1 MKKYLTSLLTA
12 ISCCL
17 VSLPCAAE
25 SLNASVADQHHLQYK
40 RMDINIQLNEQ
51 WNDPYN
57 QSDIRVDVDLVSP
70 SHKKLTLPAFYV
82 TGESQKKSHW
92 QARFTPQET
101 GQYTYSINLISKAK
115 QKRTTTAQ
123 FAVNESKYKGFLHPH
138 NHWTLRFDNGDLFR
152 GIGKNIGWEK
162 RDNDDSK
169 YFKDLHE
176 NKRFNYD
183 DMLKK
188 LSSNEGNFIRTWMIY
203 WNLPVDWR
211 WVDNASRYSPSTSR
225 FNETG
230 IARMDD
236 LIAIAEKNNIYI
248 MLALESHVG
257 FMGSGWENSIYNK
270 KNGGFAATPAE
281 FFTSADAKAQYKN
294 KLRFMVARWGYS
306 PHIGIWE
313 FFNEIDNVMY
323 HNKDSRIPDEA
334 VTQWHIE
341 MSEYLASIDIYDR
354 PITTSISHRDVQGLN
369 DIKHIDINQKHI
381 YKALDA
387 IPVAINEYTNKH
399 NKPYIIGEAGYEW
412 DWSKNFDDFSAE
424 MISDYKRQLWYGLF
438 NPTPVLPLSWWWE
451 YFDEKGMA
459 PYFQRVNE
467 INKLMLSAGNGK
479 FAAIP
484 LSVSDKNITAFALVA
499 GDKPF
504 IYLFNRAEK
513 PVSARIQFEKPLT
526 KIDYNAKAY
535 SPETGKYSKFGNIQI
550 EQGTDIRLGASEDKV
565 LILE

>member
-1 MKKYLTSLLTA
+1 MKKYLTSLVIAVT
-12 ISCCL
+12 CCIASL
-17 VSLPCAAE
+17 HCSAKNPDVSIAE
-25 SLNASVADQHHLQYK
+25 KNHTQYQ
-40 RMDINIQLNEQ
+40 RMDIDIKLHEK
-51 WNDPYN
+51 WDDPYN
-57 QSDIRVDVDLVSP
+57 QNDIRVDVDLVSP
-70 SHKKLTLPAFYV
+70 SKKRLSLPAFYV
-82 TGESQKKSHW
+82 TGKSGEKSQW
-92 QARFTPQET
+92 QARFTPQEA
-101 GQYTYSINLISKAK
+101 GQYTYSVKLNSKAK
-115 QKRTTTAQ
+115 QKHTATAH
-123 FAVNESKYKGFLHPH
+123 FMVNESNHKGFLHSH
-138 NHWTLRFDNGDLFR
+138 NYWTLRFDNGELFR

-169 YFKDLHE
+169 YFKELHE
-176 NKRFNYD
+176 NKRFNYE
-183 DMLKK
+183 DMLK
-188 LSSNEGNFIRTWMIY
+188 SVSDNGGNFIRTWMIY

-211 WVDNASRYSPSTSR
+211 WVDNASRYSPSRSR

-236 LIAIAEKNNIYI
+236 LVAIAEKNNVYI

-257 FMGSGWENSIYNK
+257 LMGSGWDNSLYNK
-270 KNGGFAATPAE
+270 KNGGFAASPEE
-281 FFTSADAKAQYKN
+281 FFTSADAKAQHKN
-294 KLRFMVARWGYS
+294 KLRFMVARRGYS
-306 PHIGIWE
+306 PNIAMWE
-313 FFNEIDNVMY
+313 FFNEVDNAMY
-323 HNKDSRIPDEA
+323 HNKDAPIPDKA
-334 VTQWHIE
+334 VTQWHAE

-354 PITTSISHRDVQGLN
+354 PITTSISHRDVQGMN
-369 DIKHIDINQKHI
+369 DIKHIDINQRHI

-387 IPVAINEYTNKH
+387 IPTTINEYVTKH
-399 NKPYIIGEAGYEW
+399 HKPYVIGEAGYEW

-424 MISDYKRQLWYGLF
+424 MISDFKRQLWYGLF

-504 IYLFNRAEK
+504 VYLFNKSEK
-513 PVSARIQFEKPLT
+513 PVSVKIQFEKPLP
-526 KIDYNAKAY
+526 KKYYSARAY
-535 SPETGKYSKFGNIQI
+535 SPETGKYSNFDNIQI
-550 EQGTDIRLGASEDKV
+550 EQGTDVTLGATEDRV